1 VESRCTGRIPV
12 ANRTERSRS
21 EGRMKTIYC
30 LVLSESEFKW
40 LRAWINAGVSP
51 ESEGASVLR
60 KIEQLAEDDR
70 PKPQR
75 VFP

>member
-1 VESRCTGRIPV
+1 
-12 ANRTERSRS
+12 
-21 EGRMKTIYC
+21 MKTIYC